1 MYFDISDARVEPSF
15 MGNAGVL
22 DTLKGIMA
30 RYANTPG
37 FRMSIRGG
45 SSLDGLRSYNEWLAK
60 RRTGS
65 FAQYI
70 GMFSDSASIGVDWD
84 GLEQAVM
91 EYGPFPGSDE
101 VLDIIRNSDRPG
113 WRKKYLMDLRGGSVY
128 RWMFDNIFPK
138 QRRVGGKYKDKTAGG
153 PGPVGAEIEYRLEG

>member
-1 MYFDISDARVEPSF
+1 MLLVFLSSAVMSAQDRDDLRQDTLSVYFDISDSRVDPSF

-70 GMFSDSASIGVDWD
+70 GVFSDSASIGVDWD
-84 GLEQAVM
+84 GLEQAVLRSVPRFRRGAGYHTQLRQARM
-91 EYGPFPGSDE
+91 AQE
-101 VLDIIRNSDRPG
+101 VLDGSP
-113 WRKKYLMDLRGGSVY
+113 WRK
-128 RWMFDNIFPK
+128 
-138 QRRVGGKYKDKTAGG
+138 RVPLD
-153 PGPVGAEIEYRLEG
+153 V